1 MNNLKKSN
9 TNLLKP
15 FLCGI
20 LISGIMVS
28 SMTFTNAA
36 SFSTGPVSYYTANG
50 ITYNT
55 YNTIYTGKNA
65 YNQKYAN
72 AMMTA
77 NAKNQATIPAGW
89 AGTLPILYNSS
100 GTAVKTGDWTY
111 SSSGSSGLGS
121 TISYTGFTNS
131 DSYYAKGITRAWN
144 GSDYWTYSSSKS
156 PNLNDFT
163 V

>member
-77 NAKNQATIPAGW
+77 NAKNQATLRIP
-89 AGTLPILYNSS
+89 
-100 GTAVKTGDWTY
+100 V
-111 SSSGSSGLGS
+111 S
-121 TISYTGFTNS
+121 TCLHLLTCLKFRYPMYQTTF
-131 DSYYAKGITRAWN
+131 
-144 GSDYWTYSSSKS
+144 S
-156 PNLNDFT
+156 PQYI
-163 V
+163 